1 MATPV
6 PGDGARTLSAPVTF
20 PAFFTL
26 PVIVTAVAL
35 AGLVAPAVGQE
46 PGDADMAPVEDT
58 AEGLVRQLYD
68 LVTFPAGPGP
78 DLEAVRATF
87 IPEAV
92 IVLRTSRAAS
102 TVMSVDD
109 FIADWERFIRD
120 ANVLETGFT
129 EEITALV
136 PTVFGDI
143 AHVLVLYEA
152 SIPGRL
158 APQEGVDSFH
168 LVRKDGRWW
177 IAGILNEIPTPDRPV
192 PEVLREAAGS

>member
-1 MATPV
+1 MT
-6 PGDGARTLSAPVTF
+6 GRM
-20 PAFFTL
+20 
-26 PVIVTAVAL
+26 
-35 AGLVAPAVGQE
+35 
-46 PGDADMAPVEDT
+46 PGDAARVALSAFVTVVALSGLTVPAAGQDAGEPADSQVGASPE
-58 AEGLVRQLYD
+58 ALVRHLYD
-68 LVTFPAGPGP
+68 LVTFPAGGGP
-78 DLEAVRATF
+78 ALAAVRGTF

-92 IVLRTSRAAS
+92 IVLRTTRTRS

-109 FIADWERFIRD
+109 FIADWERFIREAD
-120 ANVLETGFT
+120 VRATGFV

-168 LVRKDGRWW
+168 LVRRDGRWW

-192 PEVLREAAGS
+192 PDVLREAAGT